1 MSFQIRVVRF
11 AKCYVMTWI
20 VLTCPRVAHTINTGF
35 KCVGSMIT
43 HIRLFFVHKKQCT
56 TKVSFFFF
64 LVCVYGA
71 NVIVQSSLSIQLY
84 SLVKSLKMLKILS
97 TSWKKY
103 SALRLYYVT
112 IPSVVNVN
120 INNLKQLDIHK
131 LIMINTIILTMIC
144 PTKKRGGG
152 GEEIKKIPPS
162 SLEKHFYCLL
172 WTEQWRKLWAA
183 IFVAM

>member
-11 AKCYVMTWI
+11 AKCYVMTWIVLTWI

-43 HIRLFFVHKKQCT
+43 RIRLFFVHKKQCT

-64 LVCVYGA
+64 GVCVYGA

-144 PTKKRGGG
+144 PTKKKRGGG
-152 GEEIKKIPPS
+152 GK
-162 SLEKHFYCLL
+162 
-172 WTEQWRKLWAA
+172 R
-183 IFVAM
+183 

>member
-1 MSFQIRVVRF
+1 MYN
-11 AKCYVMTWI
+11 K
-20 VLTCPRVAHTINTGF
+20 GE
-35 KCVGSMIT
+35 
-43 HIRLFFVHKKQCT
+43 
-56 TKVSFFFF
+56 FFFF
-64 LVCVYGA
+64 FGVCVYGA

-144 PTKKRGGG
+144 PKKKKKRKKR
-152 GEEIKKIPPS
+152 EIKKIPPS
-162 SLEKHFYCLL
+162 SLENHFYCLL
-172 WTEQWRKLWAA
+172 WIEQWRKLWEV
-183 IFVAM
+183 IFIAMWLFLVTLKKKITLPHNCR